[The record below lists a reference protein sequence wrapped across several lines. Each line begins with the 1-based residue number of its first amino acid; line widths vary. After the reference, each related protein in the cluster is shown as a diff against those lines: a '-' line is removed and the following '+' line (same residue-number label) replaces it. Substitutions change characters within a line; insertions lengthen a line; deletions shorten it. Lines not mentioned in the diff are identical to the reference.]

1 VLSCALVAWLTA
13 ACVAGEPGPQADMAT
28 AAARRPRARLAME
41 GLLVAVTTGV
51 VTSVFLSYPLLLD
64 AVVGGVYDRPVRAVD
79 LAAGGA
85 AHLACGVA
93 GGAVAVLFSAPRI
106 ERRASGAAAIA
117 AGLLAFVPAGAVAG
131 PLAVA
136 RALSDSGGDVDGS
149 LLLAVAT
156 CGLVAAAAF
165 ALAQA
170 WTSAWC

>member
-1 VLSCALVAWLTA
+1 VPSCALVTWLTA

-28 AAARRPRARLAME
+28 AAAGGPRARLAME
-41 GLLVAVTTGV
+41 VLLVAILTGV
-51 VTSVFLSYPLLLD
+51 VTSVLLSYPLLLD
-64 AVVGGVYDRPVRAVD
+64 AAVGGVYDRPVRAVD

-93 GGAVAVLFSAPRI
+93 GGAVAVLSSAPRI
-106 ERRASGAAAIA
+106 ERRASGGDAD
-117 AGLLAFVPAGAVAG
+117 GSL

-136 RALSDSGGDVDGS
+136 TRG
-149 LLLAVAT
+149 LL
-156 CGLVAAAAF
+156 AAAAF